1 VTVTNQAGDREYAGI
16 LKQIGDIAA
25 VAGVRG
31 RMDADGEVFL
41 IDFEFDGGRS
51 HRVLVRPTGRVFGGR
66 VVISF
71 QAAAV
76 EYPKK
81 KFLTAIS
88 QKELIEL
95 LQKNEGLMFA
105 RYGLVERKD
114 DYLVV
119 ASADC
124 LLDTLDGPE
133 FMVAA
138 RAVAKAADEYEATK
152 GIDKF

>member
-1 VTVTNQAGDREYAGI
+1 MSNGPSNAEFAAI

-31 RMDADGEVFL
+31 GVDAEVGAFVTG
-41 IDFEFDGGRS
+41 FSFDGGRD
-51 HRVLVRPTGRVFGGR
+51 HRVFVRPTGRADGGR
-66 VVISF
+66 VVVTFES
-71 QAAAV
+71 AAY

-88 QKELIEL
+88 QKDLIDL
-95 LQKNEGLMFA
+95 LRKNEGLMFA
-105 RYGLVERKD
+105 RYALAERKD
-114 DYLVV
+114 AYLVI

-133 FMVAA
+133 FMLAA
-138 RAVAKAADEYEATK
+138 NAVAMAADAYEAVK
-152 GIDKF
+152 GVDKF

>member
-1 VTVTNQAGDREYAGI
+1 VSNEAGDAEYVAI

-31 RMDADGEVFL
+31 QVDTEGGVFVTN
-41 IDFEFDGGRS
+41 FSFDGDRD
-51 HRVLVRPTGRVFGGR
+51 HRVVVRPTGRVAGGR
-66 VVISF
+66 VVVSF
-71 QAAAV
+71 QSAAY

-81 KFLTAIS
+81 KFLASIS

-95 LQKNEGLMFA
+95 LEKNEALMFA

-133 FMVAA
+133 FMLAA
-138 RAVAKAADEYEATK
+138 NAVAKAADEYEATK

>member
-1 VTVTNQAGDREYAGI
+1 MTNEAGDAEYATI

-31 RMDADGEVFL
+31 QVDAEGGVFVTG
-41 IDFEFDGGRS
+41 FSFDGGRN
-51 HRVLVRPTGRVFGGR
+51 HQVIVRPTGRVVGGR
-66 VVISF
+66 VVLSF
-71 QAAAV
+71 QSAAY

-81 KFLTAIS
+81 MFLASIS

-95 LQKNEGLMFA
+95 LQKNEATMFA

-114 DYLVV
+114 NYLVV
-119 ASADC
+119 ASVDC

-133 FMVAA
+133 FMLAA
-138 RAVAKAADEYEATK
+138 NAVAKAADEYEATK
-152 GIDKF
+152 GVDKF